1 MPFDRPTLPQ
11 IIERNQTDIESRLGG
26 TDPRLRRSVLGGMG
40 RAHSA
45 TAHGLHGHI
54 DWQAKQIIPD
64 TAEEEFLDR
73 HAAWWKV
80 PRKQAAP
87 AIGGVTCSGT
97 DGSILPAGAV
107 WQRSDGVEYATDAE
121 ATIAG
126 GTASVAITAVA
137 GGQDTNAA
145 TGVALTLVTPVA
157 GVQSR
162 GTVAAGGLTGGAD
175 IETDESLRG
184 RLRDRV
190 QKTPQGG
197 SLADYELWAKE
208 VAGVTRVWP
217 MRWWL
222 GKGTVGV
229 FFVRDDDADLIPDA
243 AEVQTVQDHIDVKR
257 PMGADVTVIAPVAVP
272 VNMTIS
278 LAPNTSAVQAAVAV
292 ELADLFRREAV
303 VEDGLGSGT
312 ILISHADESI
322 SLAAGETDHALV
334 TPAADVTFSPGEIGT
349 LGVLTFQAL

>member
-11 IIERNQTDIESRLGG
+11 IIERIQADIEGRLGG
-26 TDPRLRRSVLGGMG
+26 TDPRLRRSVLGVVA
-40 RAHSA
+40 RAESGV
-45 TAHGLHGHI
+45 AHGLHGHI
-54 DWQAKQIIPD
+54 DWIARQIIPD
-64 TAEEEFLDR
+64 KAEAEILDR
-73 HAAWWKV
+73 WAAWWKV

-87 AIGGVTCSGT
+87 ATGSVTYGGT

-107 WQRSDGVEYATDAE
+107 WQRSDGVEYATDTE

-126 GTASVAITAVA
+126 GTALVAITAVA
-137 GGQDTNAA
+137 GGQDTNATA
-145 TGVALTLVTPVA
+145 GVALTLVTPVA

-217 MRWWL
+217 MEWWL

-229 FFVRDDDADLIPDA
+229 FFVRDDDTDLIPDA

-272 VNMTIS
+272 VAMTIS
-278 LAPNTSAVQAAVAV
+278 LAPNTSTVQAAVTAA
-292 ELADLFRREAV
+292 LADLFRCEAE
-303 VEDGLGSGT
+303 VEDGAGRGT
-312 ILISHADESI
+312 ILISHIDEAI
-322 SLAAGETDHALV
+322 SLAADETDHALV
-334 TPAADVTFSPGEIGT
+334 TPAADVTFGPGEIGT